1 MVWRSFV
8 AVLTGSFV
16 IRPALGSPSGHYS
29 TSRHKKMRGR
39 HWSVWSAS
47 HWMSV
52 AFQIIQSMF
61 EQLATFPSDSRT
73 LDVPS
78 MWCNLKIYPPACIC
92 YQQACNLPINQVVD
106 AFMAL
111 AKWFSPHELRIGWH
125 SAAKVTFGESFFY
138 DRIILPIHVRYKKKR
153 RDSITTSQED
163 GQNYNLVFT
172 FDIFRLGPD
181 SHVCKWKPEVFNK
194 K

>member
-1 MVWRSFV
+1 MVWRSFIAYWL
-8 AVLTGSFV
+8 AVLLLDLHLAHPRV
-16 IRPALGSPSGHYS
+16 IIQLHATKWCVGVIDLSEVPV
-29 TSRHKKMRGR
+29 T
-39 HWSVWSAS
+39 
-47 HWMSV
+47 WMSV

-92 YQQACNLPINQVVD
+92 YQQAYNLPINQVVD